1 MNLNEIT
8 KKCFILA
15 LFIRDDAQRFLLGSG
30 AYEFKESQLHFAAN
44 TMTNDVVEVQGNDGY
59 LLAGQVRRPTTQVF
73 DGYIGDASVN
83 KQDIEGYRRDFFEF
97 FQKNHFYTVVYVFP
111 DGSAIQRRRGFI
123 VDCAEVKELWQIF
136 PEYHIGLNFEDVNY
150 YKYSENSQG
159 QETYGK
165 SAEVSISSQV
175 FGGLVWD
182 DGGLVPSTLEREGNP
197 ISFDGTIA
205 GGAIESV
212 EMYGDTEQQTYSGK
226 NLFNTQTQQA
236 IYRTTIVSK
245 TDNEL
250 VLKPTAS
257 GVCYITYEIPVE
269 PSTQYTF
276 SWLVEKTGF
285 ASNFTGMAY
294 INAYNGSAS
303 TYLTNIIAP
312 ITTRTFTTLSDT
324 TRLRIQF
331 YPLDREDADY
341 EDAQITYYNL
351 QLEKGSTATDYE
363 KYVGGVPSPN
373 PDYPQDVEIVT
384 GEQTIVVSDGASQS
398 QSLTVDLGAI
408 ELCKIGTYQDY
419 IYKSGG
425 DWYIHKE
432 TGKLELDGTENYTN
446 IYSNPN
452 STDYYYVDSN
462 AFDSATVAGYT
473 SSLSDRFKNYNN
485 WFIYSTA
492 VTEEVYS
499 FGGNAAQK
507 LRFMIRKD
515 RISSMTTAA
524 VKSWFASNPTTIH
537 YALGTPTDTQ
547 ITDNTLI
554 GQLEAVL
561 GADTYDGQT
570 VISGSASGESP
581 ILKATVSVL
590 VMQGGVEWD
599 SYGAIWEAGGG
610 GDATV
615 VAVDSIDTVYP
626 VWTVVGPTDNPI
638 LTNLTTGTAIH
649 YNGNI
654 SSTQTL
660 VVDMLNQTAELN
672 GTSVIGRVS
681 GDWLEF
687 VPGNNRIVYTADNST
702 APNSTIEWQE
712 IVG

>member
-175 FGGLVWD
+175 FGGLVWE
-182 DGGLVPSTLEREGNP
+182 DGGLSPSTLEREGNP
-197 ISFDGTIA
+197 ISFGGTESGNNIQDFQIK
-205 GGAIESV
+205 GSLSEIKDNSYTQVEWLGAT
-212 EMYGDTEQQTYSGK
+212 G
-226 NLFNTQTQQA
+226 
-236 IYRTTIVSK
+236 
-245 TDNEL
+245 
-250 VLKPTAS
+250 
-257 GVCYITYEIPVE
+257 
-269 PSTQYTF
+269 TQYID
-276 SWLVEKTGF
+276 TGVNPNNTLKAVCNLTLNSNYAF
-285 ASNFTGMAY
+285 AEGRAGQYISFGIMNHTSAYRARIRNGSGSNAD
-294 INAYNGSAS
+294 SAS
-303 TYLTNIIAP
+303 TVPTGDGVFHNFELSQADGFWIDGVRIGTFNSYTYTDTNSLYLFAFNSNGSPLSGAYATGKIKRMKLYDNGSLVRDFVPAIRNSDNVAGMYDLVNDTFYTNAG
-312 ITTRTFTTLSDT
+312 TGTFETGNEIVQPTPEFPET
-324 TRLRIQF
+324 IQ
-331 YPLDREDADY
+331 
-341 EDAQITYYNL
+341 T
-351 QLEKGSTATDYE
+351 
-363 KYVGGVPSPN
+363 
-373 PDYPQDVEIVT
+373 VT
-384 GEQTIVVSDGASQS
+384 GEQTIVVSDGANQS
-398 QSLTVDLGAI
+398 QSLTVDLGSI

-425 DWYIHKE
+425 DWYVHKE
-432 TGKLELDGTENYTN
+432 IGKIASYNGESIT
-446 IYSNPN
+446 
-452 STDYYYVDSN
+452 TDYISTTGQLSTGATVYYVL
-462 AFDSATVAGYT
+462 T
-473 SSLSDRFKNYNN
+473 S
-485 WFIYSTA
+485 
-492 VTEEVYS
+492 
-499 FGGNAAQK
+499 
-507 LRFMIRKD
+507 
-515 RISSMTTAA
+515 TT
-524 VKSWFASNPTTIH
+524 N
-537 YALGTPTDTQ
+537 TQ

-581 ILKATVSVL
+581 VLKATVSVL

-599 SYGAIWEAGGG
+599 SYGAVWEAGGG
-610 GDATV
+610 GDATT
-615 VAVDSIDTVYP
+615 VAVDSIDIVYP
-626 VWTVVGPTDNPI
+626 VWTVVGPTNNPI

-649 YNGNI
+649 YNGNV

-672 GTSVIGRVS
+672 GTSVIGKVS